1 MEILN
6 SESGTNTCQEN
17 CNFSKSG
24 VPENNNYIK
33 SGMGAGRAEG
43 GVGAGPAGGGVSHR
57 GSL

>member
-17 CNFSKSG
+17 CDFSKSG

-33 SGMGAGRAEG
+33 SGTGAGRAEG
-43 GVGAGPAGGGVSHR
+43 GVGAGPAGGGVSH
-57 GSL
+57 